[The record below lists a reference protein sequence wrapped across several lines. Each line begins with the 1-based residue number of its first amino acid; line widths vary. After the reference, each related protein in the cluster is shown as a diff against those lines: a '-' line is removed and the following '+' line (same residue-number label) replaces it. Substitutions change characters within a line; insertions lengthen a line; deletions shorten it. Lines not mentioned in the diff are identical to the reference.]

1 MPGLPGDNFE
11 IDIESAKKSIAMK
24 PDICRIYPS
33 LVIKDTPMEDMYN
46 RGDYKPYS
54 LDDAVYI
61 SGEMLKLYNE
71 AKIKVIRIGL
81 QPTDTITIG
90 KDIVSGPF
98 HPSFRELVEGHL
110 ICENLQIKCPNEKDV
125 IIEVNEKDISKLY
138 ANKKYY
144 FNKFLSNRS
153 GKTYVHINKKVK
165 RGKLKLTIIEKR
177 DEFKI

>member
-1 MPGLPGDNFE
+1 
-11 IDIESAKKSIAMK
+11 
-24 PDICRIYPS
+24 
-33 LVIKDTPMEDMYN
+33 
-46 RGDYKPYS
+46 
-54 LDDAVYI
+54 
-61 SGEMLKLYNE
+61 MLKLYNE

>member
-1 MPGLPGDNFE
+1 MTELKDVKAEVNPSE
-11 IDIESAKKSIAMK
+11 ILLVVDSMTGQDLSLIH
-24 PDICRIYPS
+24 IY
-33 LVIKDTPMEDMYN
+33 
-46 RGDYKPYS
+46 R
-54 LDDAVYI
+54 
-61 SGEMLKLYNE
+61 
-71 AKIKVIRIGL
+71 
-81 QPTDTITIG
+81 
-90 KDIVSGPF
+90 
-98 HPSFRELVEGHL
+98 
-110 ICENLQIKCPNEKDV
+110 QIKCPNEKDV

>member
-1 MPGLPGDNFE
+1 MF
-11 IDIESAKKSIAMK
+11 
-24 PDICRIYPS
+24 
-33 LVIKDTPMEDMYN
+33 
-46 RGDYKPYS
+46 
-54 LDDAVYI
+54 LDRV
-61 SGEMLKLYNE
+61 K
-71 AKIKVIRIGL
+71 
-81 QPTDTITIG
+81 ITIKAGNGGRGAVSFYRSKLTMYGGPDGGDGG
-90 KDIVSGPF
+90 KGGDIVFVANEGINTLYGF
-98 HPSFRELVEGHL
+98 SFKKKFVATDGLGGEKQHRKGADG
-110 ICENLQIKCPNEKDV
+110 KDV